1 MKNSRCFSYL
11 VTWWW
16 CSRASNN
23 LPFRDL
29 FGAAELH
36 PQGRKTQGIH
46 VLWEHPQFWR
56 CSIAFRTAIQMVCCF
71 ICRHENTSF
80 LYVGLNTIPINHNH
94 DRHNTHKILTLP
106 LSTTQ
111 YCNLLRRRPKSLH
124 SGRARCPKMRADAYS
139 GNKAGGEPLTSGL
152 CDAACRNSQVYII
165 VHIFMDMC
173 NIHKYVHIDRKSV
186 V

>member
-1 MKNSRCFSYL
+1 
-11 VTWWW
+11 
-16 CSRASNN
+16 
-23 LPFRDL
+23 
-29 FGAAELH
+29 
-36 PQGRKTQGIH
+36 
-46 VLWEHPQFWR
+46 
-56 CSIAFRTAIQMVCCF
+56 MVCCF

-173 NIHKYVHIDRKSV
+173 NIHKYVHIICTNHSSKGLHPALVEIFGRWEKSHGYAM
-186 V
+186 